1 MQKATQVRINLSCNL
16 KSKCILQN
24 EKMCD
29 VAWQEK
35 RTTQAKNGVLSKDM
49 GHKNSS
55 YVQETVNSLVGG
67 IENI

>member
-1 MQKATQVRINLSCNL
+1 M
-16 KSKCILQN
+16 KSECIFQT

-35 RTTQAKNGVLSKDM
+35 RTAQAKNGVLSKDM